1 MKIDLSDIKISPIY
15 ESVHREKMS
24 DERYFSDEFSDYIS
38 NSRLKLINPKDGGSP
53 SKYKAGFTGEFT
65 NSLAIGSAVHCLLL
79 QGDTFVLGPDI
90 NKPSAKLGLV
100 IDKIREY
107 RIKGYTVNESINKA
121 CLDIHYYEKNINPSR
136 IKSIIKSG
144 FEYYKNCKYILDDHA
159 IILSSKD
166 REIVKRCLNNLNT
179 HRVKRILNPI
189 DLFGEE
195 MDSFNEEAF
204 FINLIGKYK
213 DKECEIKLKMKAD
226 NWTLDIENKIVT
238 LNDLKTTGHS
248 INTFMEKDGS
258 FYKFSYYRQFAL
270 YLWIILQYCKKELA
284 FKSDEWI
291 YKCNVIVVETIQDN
305 KVGIFPISKELLDY
319 GRTEFCKLL
328 KMVAYCEM
336 FGYDD
341 NIEFC

>member
-1 MKIDLSDIKISPIY
+1 MKIDLNDIKISPIH
-15 ESVHREKMS
+15 ESVHREKIS

-53 SKYKAGFTGEFT
+53 SKYKQGFTGEFT
-65 NSLAIGSAVHCLLL
+65 QSLAIGSAVHCLLL
-79 QGDTFVLGPDI
+79 QSDVFHLGPDI
-90 NKPSAKLGLV
+90 NKPPAKLGLV

-107 RIKGYTVNESINKA
+107 RMNGYTVNEAINKA
-121 CLDIHYYEKNINPSR
+121 CIDIHYYANNININR
-136 IKSIIKSG
+136 IKSIIRSG
-144 FEYYKNCKYILDDHA
+144 LEYYQNCKYILDDNT

-166 REIVKRCLNNLNT
+166 RATVERCLNNLNI

-189 DLFGEE
+189 DLYGDEIE
-195 MDSFNEEAF
+195 SYNEEAF
-204 FINLIGKYK
+204 FINLNCKYK
-213 DKECEIKLKMKAD
+213 DKECELKIKMKAD
-226 NWTLDIENKIVT
+226 NWTIDKENKIIT

-248 INTFMEKDGS
+248 VNTFMNEDGS

-270 YLWIILQYCKKELA
+270 YLWILLQYCKQQYGYNK
-284 FKSDEWI
+284 KDWI
-291 YKCNVIVVETIQDN
+291 YKCNVIVVETIGFNQVD
-305 KVGIFPISKELLDY
+305 IFSIAKDILDY
-319 GRTEFCKLL
+319 GRIEFCKLL